1 LSCSFSPAAVT
12 PGSGSANSTLTVSA
26 LVATGANQPHRRS
39 LPVYA
44 TFLFIFGLPG
54 LVLAGNIRRRAM
66 IQKAAVGAVIGI
78 ILICASCGGNPAPA
92 QVGSAAAAPGAYSV
106 TINGISGSTQLATP
120 VTVTVQ

>member
-1 LSCSFSPAAVT
+1 LSCTFSPAAVT
-12 PGSGSANSTLTVSA
+12 PGSGTAKSTLTVSA
-26 LVATGANQPHRRS
+26 LVASSANQHHRRS

-66 IQKAAVGAVIGI
+66 IQKAAVCTMIGI

-92 QVGSAAAAPGAYSV
+92 QLRSAAAPGAYSV
-106 TINGISGSTQLATP
+106 TITGISGSTQLATSI
-120 VTVTVQ
+120 TVTVQ